1 MKILFLFSF
10 ALLGMFDCHSQ
21 TIILLLYEEIP
32 YTKDSVK
39 SYYDIYFNPDQIGK
53 AKSVNVRYIINF
65 DQRKLEKFEDGELT
79 LQSEFEII
87 SELMPYSK
95 SFFIVFELSEGVKR
109 GLVSEFSKVYS
120 YEIIEDKGELIY
132 FEKYSIY

>member
-1 MKILFLFSF
+1 
-10 ALLGMFDCHSQ
+10 MFECQGQ

-32 YTKDSVK
+32 YSKDSAK

-65 DQRKLEKFEDGELT
+65 DQKILEKFEDDELT

-95 SFFIVFELSEGVKR
+95 SFFIVFELSEGVNR
-109 GLVSEFSKVYS
+109 GLVSEFSKGYS
-120 YEIIEDKGELIY
+120 YEIIEGKGELIY
-132 FEKYSIY
+132 FENYKIY